1 MPTQYIIP
9 TVFGTN
15 FISILP
21 RGCYS
26 DELQKYFKKEIKEV
40 KAIEVSYKRVIST
53 ENYSNVEIGIK
64 LTVEAGEKA
73 QDVLEK
79 AKEFVDR
86 QLDLKKESY
95 SYKVELYKK
104 ILMNPNAYQ
113 YKEVIDAQKFMK
125 EYEEKQKQ
133 LEDEIPPF

>member
-1 MPTQYIIP
+1 MAR
-9 TVFGTN
+9 
-15 FISILP
+15 FIYDNPEYWGGWGLLGKP
-21 RGCYS
+21 VP
-26 DELQKYFKKEIKEV
+26 KNNNNNKKEIKEV

-64 LTVEAGEKA
+64 LTVEDGEKA

-86 QLDLKKESY
+86 QLDIKKEGY
-95 SYKVELYKK
+95 SYKVEEYTK
-104 ILMNPNAYQ
+104 ILMNPDNYQ
-113 YKEVIDAQKFMK
+113 YREVIDAQKFMK